1 MKRSY
6 VVLGVI
12 GAIILFAFL
21 GYYNSYNKAVKLQ
34 EGVDEKWG
42 NVQSAYQRRADLVP
56 NIAKIVMKAANNE
69 KEILIKVTE
78 ARSGMVGVADEIKN
92 AKNPQ
97 QLEMLG
103 KKINTAINLAYEAYP
118 QIRSTEGFIEF
129 QKQLEGTENRIN
141 RERDLFNES
150 VKEYNT
156 HIRGFFNRM
165 LLNKEEFSKK
175 ESFSADAGA
184 EKAPEINM

>member
-42 NVQSAYQRRADLVP
+42 NVQSAYQKRLDLIP
-56 NIAKIVMKAANNE
+56 NLLNDVKGGAANE
-69 KEILIKVTE
+69 KEILTNVTQ
-78 ARSGMVGVADEIKN
+78 ARAGIVG
-92 AKNPQ
+92 AKTPED
-97 QLEMLG
+97 LELMG
-103 KKINTAINLAYEAYP
+103 RKINTAINLAYEAYP
-118 QIRSTEGFIEF
+118 NIQSTKLFQDF
-129 QKQLEGTENRIN
+129 QKQLESTENEIK

-150 VKEYNT
+150 IKEYNT
-156 HIRGFFNRM
+156 HIRGFFNSM

-175 ESFSADAGA
+175 EGFKATAGA
-184 EKAPEINM
+184 EQAPEVKF

>member
-78 ARSGMVGVADEIKN
+78 ARSGMVGVADEIKK